1 MRVLKTALGE
11 VLDVA
16 FSPDCRAVAA
26 AGPHGAFLWNLDSP
40 ALVPVRLEVAPNY
53 QPGGLCFG
61 PGGRRLS
68 WQAGNVRYTYD
79 RDDRATSA
87 TALAFWPTTTT
98 AAAFCAAGERAVSN
112 HGIPDHALFGW
123 RWKEGEWVRQWKLP
137 AHELSVGSLT
147 LAPGGGRFAIFTRAT
162 EGARWWEGPMRLEV
176 RDAATSALLATGGY
190 PYSYAGQLAFHPR
203 GDQIAALNGMTLV
216 AWALPA
222 GGEPRLVQSDNRKH
236 FTALAYH
243 PDGRRL
249 FVTSNDETV
258 HVFDTHA
265 LDRVNRYTWQLDRLG
280 AVALSADGT
289 LAAAGSAN
297 GDVVV
302 WDLE

>member
-1 MRVLKTALGE
+1 MRVLKTAPGE

-26 AGPHGAFLWNLDSP
+26 VGPHGVFLWNLDSP
-40 ALVPVRLEVAPNY
+40 ALVPVRLDVESNY
-53 QPGGLCFG
+53 QAGLSFS
-61 PGGRRLS
+61 PDGRRLT
-68 WQAGNVRYTYD
+68 WQAGNARYTYD
-79 RDDRATSA
+79 RDDRATSSESLA
-87 TALAFWPTTTT
+87 RWASPPTAVAFSG
-98 AAAFCAAGERAVSN
+98 AGERAVSN
-112 HGIPDHALFGW
+112 HGMPDHALLGW

-147 LAPGGGRFAIFTRAT
+147 LAPDGGRFAMLTRVT
-162 EGARWWEGPMRLEV
+162 EGGRWWERPMALEL
-176 RDAATSALLATGGY
+176 RDSATSELLAAGAY
-190 PYSYAGQLAFHPR
+190 PYSYACRLAFHPA
-203 GDQIAALNGMTLV
+203 GTQVAGINDMTLL
-216 AWALPA
+216 AWELPK
-222 GGEPRLVQSDNRKH
+222 GGGPRRARNDSRKH

-258 HVFDTHA
+258 HVFDTHS
-265 LDRVNRYTWQLDRLG
+265 LDRVNRYTWHLDRLS
-280 AVALSADGT
+280 AVAVSANGT